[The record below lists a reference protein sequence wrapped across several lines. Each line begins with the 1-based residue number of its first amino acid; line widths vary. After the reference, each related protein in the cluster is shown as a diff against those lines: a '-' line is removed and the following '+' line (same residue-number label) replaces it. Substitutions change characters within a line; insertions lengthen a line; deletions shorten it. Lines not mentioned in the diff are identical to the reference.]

1 MFQCLQIKRML
12 LGEVK
17 VKVRKKKTTSKAKTT
32 RKSMGKI
39 AHKKTE
45 VDGIK
50 FDSKME
56 ADYYIYLKELKA
68 SGEILDF
75 KIQPAFE
82 LQPKYFVYE
91 GKIISCEEG
100 TEDTYKEYD
109 KLRKKHNKENPDN
122 KINIVQA
129 IKYIA
134 DFDITYKDGT
144 RKIVDTKGIKTA
156 DFKIKEK
163 MFNFR
168 YPLLS
173 FECII
178 WSNKEKAW
186 VNFDAYQKSKK
197 AGKDKNNGDNK

>member
-1 MFQCLQIKRML
+1 ML
-12 LGEVK
+12 IK
-17 VKVRKKKTTSKAKTT
+17 VKKATKKTAKKTTSKAKTT
-32 RKSMGKI
+32 RKLMGKI
-39 AHKKTE
+39 AHKNTV

-56 ADYYIYLKELKA
+56 ADYYVYLKEQKELGTIK
-68 SGEILDF
+68 EFTL
-75 KIQPAFE
+75 QPMFV

-91 GKIISCEEG
+91 DKII
-100 TEDTYKEYD
+100 TEDNPNYKEFD
-109 KLRKKHNKENPDN
+109 KLRKKYNKDNPDN
-122 KINIVQA
+122 KIAIVQA

-134 DFDITYKDGT
+134 DFDITYTDGS
-144 RKIVDTKGIKTA
+144 RKIIDTKGIKTA

-168 YPLLS
+168 YPHLN

-178 WSNKEKAW
+178 WNNTEKAW

-197 AGKDKNNGDNK
+197 AGKKKNNGDNK